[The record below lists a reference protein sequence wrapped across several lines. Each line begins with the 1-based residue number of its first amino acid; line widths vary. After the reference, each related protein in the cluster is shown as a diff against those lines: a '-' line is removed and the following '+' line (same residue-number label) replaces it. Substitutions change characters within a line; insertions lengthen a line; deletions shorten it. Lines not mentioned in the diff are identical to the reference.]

1 MEQVHITISEDEA
14 LVLFEFFERFGDTGN
29 LSLTHAAEYIALMKI
44 SAQID
49 KSIVAMFKPDY
60 SILLETA
67 RQRVAEGFEGEVPG
81 MTEMT
86 SEL

>member
-1 MEQVHITISEDEA
+1 M
-14 LVLFEFFERFGDTGN
+14 LFEFLERFGDTEN
-29 LSLTHAAEYIALMKI
+29 LSFAHAAEYIALMKI

-60 SILLETA
+60 LTLLESP

-81 MTEMT
+81 MIEIAL
-86 SEL
+86 EV